1 MSVQAGIKL
10 SQELP
15 IFGGLKPDIIESLL
29 NMACCLVVKKGDMI
43 FQEGERSPLMYI
55 IQKGQI
61 GIIKRCDN
69 KHFLLRTLNVGDCVG
84 EMALFDF
91 MEYSF
96 SAYALEDVNLI
107 GISSANLLEIYKQDL
122 EQFTLIQMNIGREV
136 SRRLRYA
143 DDHCFQPLVEAS
155 ISNGQLQFPDSNFIR
170 KCNIV

>member
-15 IFGGLKPDIIESLL
+15 VFGGLKQETISSLL
-29 NMACCLVVKKGDMI
+29 SMASCLIIKKGDI
-43 FQEGERSPLMYI
+43 LFEEGERSPLMYI

-61 GIIKRCDN
+61 GIIKRSDN
-69 KHFLLRTLNVGDCVG
+69 KQYLLRTLSDGDCVG

-107 GISSANLLEIYKQDL
+107 GISSANLLEVYKQDL
-122 EQFTLIQMNIGREV
+122 EQFTLIQMNIAREV

-143 DDHCFQPLVEAS
+143 DDNCFKPLVEVT
-155 ISNGQLQFPDSNFIR
+155 ITNKKLQRPDSNPVQRF
-170 KCNIV
+170 NAV